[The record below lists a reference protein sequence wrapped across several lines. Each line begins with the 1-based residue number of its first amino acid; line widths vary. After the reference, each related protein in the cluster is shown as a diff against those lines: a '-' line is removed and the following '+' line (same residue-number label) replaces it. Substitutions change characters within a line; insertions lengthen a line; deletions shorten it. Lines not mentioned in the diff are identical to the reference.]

1 MKNVLRLKR
10 NETFYIRE
18 GWLEK
23 GINII
28 KNNAKCFSN
37 NSGPSIFGLGSNM
50 CKSLRYWLEA
60 CNIATF
66 GQNGAFLSDFGE
78 FLFNNDPFLE
88 TISSWW
94 LIHIHLTRN
103 KVDAP
108 VINAFFNMDTRKTN
122 KESFLNQIQN
132 KFEREY
138 DCSINTSS
146 LESDILVM
154 YKSYYSIDTSNP
166 EDNLN
171 CPLGKLN
178 LLKIDDHKEYVK
190 RNPTFELLDYRI
202 VYYCLLLCLNEKANI
217 GSSFN
222 IEDLL
227 SIENSPV
234 RLLNLQ
240 KSSFLIYLDE
250 MRKRDLISVAKTAGL
265 NTITINKILTLSD
278 LFVKEED

>member
-1 MKNVLRLKR
+1 MHS
-10 NETFYIRE
+10 RE
-18 GWLEK
+18 Q
-23 GINII
+23 I
-28 KNNAKCFSN
+28 
-37 NSGPSIFGLGSNM
+37 
-50 CKSLRYWLEA
+50 Y
-60 CNIATF
+60 
-66 GQNGAFLSDFGE
+66 Q
-78 FLFNNDPFLE
+78 
-88 TISSWW
+88 SWQYQ
-94 LIHIHLTRN
+94 T
-103 KVDAP
+103 
-108 VINAFFNMDTRKTN
+108 KT
-122 KESFLNQIQN
+122 
-132 KFEREY
+132 
-138 DCSINTSS
+138 
-146 LESDILVM
+146 
-154 YKSYYSIDTSNP
+154 P

-278 LFVKEED
+278 LFVTEEN